1 MILISVSVLGLA
13 ACGEKSDPPTAAS
26 TPSTSTSSTGA
37 PASIPPSPTTP
48 AGDDKSDKDRCATI
62 KAAGDKFKADL
73 LAKIQSGDAQNPET
87 YRAILSGFAGE
98 LTGVAKGDSKV
109 AKAANTMGTEL
120 KKAADAKDPVKA
132 ADGDAL
138 TKAAGDVEASCKAAG
153 YTLKF
158 G

>member
-1 MILISVSVLGLA
+1 VILISVSVLGLA
-13 ACGEKSDPPTAAS
+13 ACGEKSDPPTASS
-26 TPSTSTSSTGA
+26 TPSTSTSTEA
-37 PASIPPSPTTP
+37 PASVPPSPATP
-48 AGDDKSDKDRCATI
+48 AGDDQSDKDRCATI

-87 YRAILSGFAGE
+87 YRTILSGFAGE

-109 AKAANTMGTEL
+109 AKAADTMGTEL

>member
-26 TPSTSTSSTGA
+26 TPSTKA
-37 PASIPPSPTTP
+37 PVSIPPSPP
-48 AGDDKSDKDRCATI
+48 ASAGDSQGGGTSDKERCAAI
-62 KAAGDKFKADL
+62 KTSGDKFKADL

-87 YRAILSGFAGE
+87 YRTILSDFAGSMNN
-98 LTGVAKGDSKV
+98 LAAGDSKV
-109 AKAANTMGTEL
+109 AKATTTMIAEL
-120 KKAADAKDPVKA
+120 EKAAAAPDPVKA

-138 TKAAGDVEASCKAAG
+138 TKAAGDVESSCKAAG